1 MKTGEGEMDTS
12 ALEQSA
18 IDLFL
23 PVMESG
29 TVLAAH
35 YAQACGRDCVVGRDM
50 RYGLMYA
57 ARNVAGKHVGSLY
70 PEVYDEDSG
79 TESEGEDEDEYEDSG
94 TESEGDALSEDAG
107 TESDEGEDEDEDEES
122 DPEDTEWTEYE
133 GTDDD
138 MAVKMN
144 DCARTWAE
152 WVPSNPT
159 EAALKS
165 AVDSVGEV

>member
-1 MKTGEGEMDTS
+1 MDTS

-79 TESEGEDEDEYEDSG
+79 TE
-94 TESEGDALSEDAG
+94 GDAD
-107 TESDEGEDEDEDEES
+107 ESDPDADESDPDESDPDEDEES
-122 DPEDTEWTEYE
+122 DPEWTEYE
-133 GTDDD
+133 GADDD

>member
-79 TESEGEDEDEYEDSG
+79 TESEGEDESDEDEDEEDSG
-94 TESEGDALSEDAG
+94 TES
-107 TESDEGEDEDEDEES
+107 
-122 DPEDTEWTEYE
+122 DTEWTAYE
-133 GTDDD
+133 GADDD

-152 WVPSNPT
+152 WVPANPT

-165 AVDSVGEV
+165 AVDSVGVV

>member
-70 PEVYDEDSG
+70 PEVYDE
-79 TESEGEDEDEYEDSG
+79 ESDEDEDEGE
-94 TESEGDALSEDAG
+94 EDAD
-107 TESDEGEDEDEDEES
+107 ESDPDEDDDEES
-122 DPEDTEWTEYE
+122 DPEWTEYE
-133 GTDDD
+133 GADDD

>member
-1 MKTGEGEMDTS
+1 MDTS

-70 PEVYDEDSG
+70 PEVY
-79 TESEGEDEDEYEDSG
+79 EDSG
-94 TESEGDALSEDAG
+94 TESEGDALSEDAD
-107 TESDEGEDEDEDEES
+107 ESDPDEDEESDPDEDEES
-122 DPEDTEWTEYE
+122 DPEWTEYE
-133 GTDDD
+133 GADDD

-152 WVPSNPT
+152 WVPANPT

-165 AVDSVGEV
+165 AVDSVGVV

>member
-1 MKTGEGEMDTS
+1 MDTS

-18 IDLFL
+18 IELFL
-23 PVMESG
+23 PVMESA

-35 YAQACGRDCVVGRDM
+35 YSQACGRDCVVGRDM

-70 PEVYDEDSG
+70 PEVYDEDS
-79 TESEGEDEDEYEDSG
+79 D
-94 TESEGDALSEDAG
+94 TESEGDALSEEDD
-107 TESDEGEDEDEDEES
+107 ESDPDEES
-122 DPEDTEWTEYE
+122 DPEDTEWTAYE
-133 GTDDD
+133 GADDD

-152 WVPSNPT
+152 WVPANPT

-165 AVDSVGEV
+165 AVDSVGVV